1 MAYAFDAPALGRLVD
16 EVETLLAHARVQEEG
31 LAKVTSVFADIEV
44 ASPEMGGDV
53 RRLCVAAREQRQ
65 RLQGLLRSL
74 IGSPPQSNELRPLV
88 LVVNDAADDRD
99 LTAEILEGA
108 DVDVITA
115 TNGLEAIVVAS
126 YARPALVLMDVNMPL
141 LDGIEA
147 ARLLK
152 AHPATHR
159 LKLVAHTAWPQYYG
173 GPLKRLFDAVLA
185 KPIAPDALVAA
196 VERFLAG
203 GDAIPAASAA
213 R

>member
-1 MAYAFDAPALGRLVD
+1 MAYAFDAPALGRLVG

-31 LAKVTSVFADIEV
+31 LVKVTSVFAGVDLV
-44 ASPEMGGDV
+44 SPDV

-74 IGSPPQSNELRPLV
+74 IGSPAPSEELRPLV

-99 LTAEILEGA
+99 LTAEILEA
-108 DVDVITA
+108 AEVDVITA
-115 TNGLEAIVVAS
+115 ANGLEAIVVAS

-152 AHPATHR
+152 AHPATQR

-173 GPLKRLFDAVLA
+173 GPLKRLFDAVLP
-185 KPIAPDALVAA
+185 KPTTPDALIAA

-203 GDAIPAASAA
+203 GDASVAASAA